1 MKKIIIRCAGWW
13 KINVLISFTSI
24 IEKKMSPTKLKARP
38 IDNKNKMPHSF
49 KLRMKI
55 LTTKPTE
62 ICYLM
67 YPVPM
72 IFIS

>member
-24 IEKKMSPTKLKARP
+24 IEKKCRP
-38 IDNKNKMPHSF
+38 VDNKNKMPHSF

-67 YPVPM
+67 YPVPI

>member
-1 MKKIIIRCAGWW
+1 
-13 KINVLISFTSI
+13 
-24 IEKKMSPTKLKARP
+24 MSPTKLKARP

-62 ICYLM
+62 ICYFM
-67 YPVPM
+67 YPVPIILYHNTVNIRSNM
-72 IFIS
+72 LVKTKISPGH

>member
-1 MKKIIIRCAGWW
+1 
-13 KINVLISFTSI
+13 
-24 IEKKMSPTKLKARP
+24 MSPTKLTARP
-38 IDNKNKMPHSF
+38 IDNKMPHSF

-67 YPVPM
+67 YPVPI

>member
-1 MKKIIIRCAGWW
+1 
-13 KINVLISFTSI
+13 
-24 IEKKMSPTKLKARP
+24 MSPTKLKARP

-49 KLRMKI
+49 KL
-55 LTTKPTE
+55 TTKPTE

-67 YPVPM
+67 YPVPI